1 MIRMP
6 FSPRAALLLGA
17 AFALIAATAPPAPQ
31 AATRGTFLN
40 AGGEA
45 ATAPEGRWWL
55 ALNDAT
61 LNDLET
67 RALAGSPDIA
77 IAGARIAAARANLA
91 AGKAALLPTA
101 SLGGTFAEADL
112 PGAVLGASGRVSQQ
126 LYADNLQA
134 SWEADVFGVNKN
146 RNAAAAA
153 RADAAIA
160 TAADARVALTAEVAQ
175 VYASLRSQQA
185 DAALAERIAA
195 LDEALVGHARNRLEG
210 GTGSAQALDAANSA
224 LANARADLATKRA
237 AIGILADQL
246 AVLTGAE
253 PGALNDLLHTPGPVP
268 QVPAQIA
275 VGDPAR
281 LIAQRPDVRAALAQ
295 AGASR
300 ADLKA
305 READRLPHI
314 SFTGILGL
322 GGAGVSDALNPSSL
336 IALALPQI
344 RWTLFDGGRARA
356 GINAAGAARDEAE
369 AQYRK
374 AVLGALEDAEAS
386 LARFGAQRIALA
398 RAAEAR
404 AAADHAATLQA
415 GRVAG
420 GTLPQSEAIVAE
432 RQALA
437 ARSAELAAATQLT
450 AGFIAVEKALG
461 LGWSEK

>member
-1 MIRMP
+1 M
-6 FSPRAALLLGA
+6 
-17 AFALIAATAPPAPQ
+17 
-31 AATRGTFLN
+31 
-40 AGGEA
+40 
-45 ATAPEGRWWL
+45 
-55 ALNDAT
+55 
-61 LNDLET
+61 
-67 RALAGSPDIA
+67 
-77 IAGARIAAARANLA
+77 
-91 AGKAALLPTA
+91 
-101 SLGGTFAEADL
+101 
-112 PGAVLGASGRVSQQ
+112 
-126 LYADNLQA
+126 
-134 SWEADVFGVNKN
+134 
-146 RNAAAAA
+146 
-153 RADAAIA
+153 
-160 TAADARVALTAEVAQ
+160 
-175 VYASLRSQQA
+175 
-185 DAALAERIAA
+185 
-195 LDEALVGHARNRLEG
+195 
-210 GTGSAQALDAANSA
+210 
-224 LANARADLATKRA
+224 
-237 AIGILADQL
+237 
-246 AVLTGAE
+246 
-253 PGALNDLLHTPGPVP
+253 
-268 QVPAQIA
+268 PAQIA